1 MSAAAAG
8 RADVELLLHLVER
21 AQRGALL
28 PGEAE
33 LLREGIGELARY
45 REWCAEWSRLH
56 SRLRRTAYQRLRALR
71 RALARAQR
79 GRLVEAEL
87 ALLRERL
94 EAVAQPAVVEQAAYE
109 ELLAAELLDGWA
121 LARGRTAVELAAAGL
136 QVDVAVNTANSTPLP
151 ADRPAS

>member
-1 MSAAAAG
+1 MSATPTD
-8 RADVELLLHLVER
+8 RADVERMLHLVDR
-21 AQRGALL
+21 AARGALL

-33 LLREGIGELARY
+33 LLRDGIGELARY

-56 SRLRRTAYQRLRALR
+56 DRLRRTARQRLRALR

-79 GRLVEAEL
+79 GRAVESEL

-94 EAVAQPAVVEQAAYE
+94 DAAARPAVDDRADYE

-121 LARGRTAVELAAAGL
+121 LARGRAAVELAAAGL
-136 QVDVAVNTANSTPLP
+136 QPVPDRRSPAAA
-151 ADRPAS
+151 ADRSAT